1 MEILEFGNKS
11 NNKIVLIHGFQSPY
25 QVWKEYIN
33 YYEPYFQII
42 VQVLDGHS
50 QSEKE
55 DYVSFDKMVLELEN
69 YLINNH
75 GNNIFCVY
83 GMSMGGIVA
92 CKLFENGKINISN
105 LILDGTPVVSYSNF
119 LNNKMK
125 KKYIKLS
132 DKIRSRDKK
141 TMDKACKSI
150 ITRDKLDYFCKV
162 IDNMSN
168 EVIVKYLDEVCKYQ
182 LKNDVSSYSQI
193 YYYHGTKM
201 NEHLSKKSAKF
212 IKKNYSNSS
221 IICFKGKGHCEN
233 SLLNSK
239 VMITE
244 LDKIL
249 MKR

>member
-1 MEILEFGNKS
+1 MERRKDG
-11 NNKIVLIHGFQSPY
+11 
-25 QVWKEYIN
+25 
-33 YYEPYFQII
+33 QII
-42 VQVLDGHS
+42 AIAALAIAIVFMSVGFAVFAQNLNINGTATV
-50 QSEKE
+50 EKAVW
-55 DYVSFDKMVLELEN
+55 DVHFDNVKVKEGSVTAN
-69 YLINNH
+69 
-75 GNNIFCVY
+75 
-83 GMSMGGIVA
+83 
-92 CKLFENGKINISN
+92 
-105 LILDGTPVVSYSNF
+105 TP
-119 LNNKMK
+119 
-125 KKYIKLS
+125 
-132 DKIRSRDKK
+132 
-141 TMDKACKSI
+141 
-150 ITRDKLDYFCKV
+150 V

-201 NEHLSKKSAKF
+201 NEYLSKKSAKF

-239 VMITE
+239 VMISE